1 MIGQTISHY
10 RILRKLGGGGMGVV
24 YEAEDLKLGRH
35 VALKFLPPELGRDPQ
50 ALERFQREARAASAL
65 NHPHIC
71 TIFEIDE
78 YQGEPFLAMELLEG
92 ETLKHRI
99 AKGGL
104 DIDDVLD
111 LGVQIADGLDAAH
124 AKGIV
129 HRDIKPA
136 NLFVIPRGQA
146 KIMDFG
152 LAKSLFSS
160 TSDGP
165 TLSEDH
171 LTSPGST
178 LGTVAYMSPEQA
190 RGKELDTRTDL
201 FSFGV
206 VLYEMVTGRLPFAGP
221 SSAEIFD
228 GILNRQPEAAS
239 RSKVGVPPELERILD
254 KAMEKDRDVR
264 YQHASEMRGDLKRL
278 KRDRDSG
285 HTTVRTAPPQRT
297 SNVPKFAM
305 AAAAVLLIL
314 ASAGFFIWRLRT
326 AQPQHDAAAS
336 ASAANTSQMRTL
348 AVLPFRDISGQDPDK
363 AWGIGMTDA
372 IITRLTSLHN
382 LAVRPTT
389 SVLKYVNAPADPVQV
404 AQEMGVESVLDGTY
418 QRAPGVIR
426 VSVQLINRQDQSTRW
441 AQRYDLRSAD
451 MLKFQDEIA
460 EKVVDGLSVE
470 VSGQEH
476 VAMTAPT
483 TSSPEAYNLYLEARF
498 FLNEYYMHAKLESL
512 RRGQAVAQQAV
523 DKDPS
528 FAEARAMLAYFYSM
542 EAANFDANA
551 RENLQR
557 AEKEARRAA
566 ELSPDSPEVLAVLG
580 TALTESGRNLEALP
594 ILRRATR
601 LAPNSEFAWDMLG
614 YLCHYTGLDDAAEQA
629 YRRSEELNPTTPRI
643 FWMHARMLL
652 YQGRTEDAEREMR
665 QALAAHPD
673 HFKVMA
679 YLGAFL
685 YYENRLDE
693 AERELSRA
701 VELSKSSG
709 DEAPSVLAAFVYA
722 SRGER
727 QKIDPKI
734 FAYRPENI
742 IDGDMAEWLTGV
754 HSLLGERAQALI
766 WFRRTVELGNHNYPW
781 FQRDKNYANVRSDPE
796 FHRLMSVVES
806 HWKEYQRAYN
816 EN

>member
-10 RILRKLGGGGMGVV
+10 RVVRKLGGGGMGVV

-65 NHPHIC
+65 NHSHIC
-71 TIFEIDE
+71 TIFEIDD
-78 YQGEPFLAMELLEG
+78 YKGEPFLAMELLEG

-99 AKGGL
+99 AKGAL
-104 DIDDVLD
+104 DIDDVLE
-111 LGVQIADGLDAAH
+111 LGIQIADGLDAAH

-136 NLFVIPRGQA
+136 NLFVTARGQA

-152 LAKSLFSS
+152 LAKSLLSS

-165 TLSEDH
+165 TISEDH

-206 VLYEMVTGRLPFAGP
+206 VLYEMITGRLPFAGP
-221 SSAEIFD
+221 SSAEIYD
-228 GILNRQPEAAS
+228 GILNRQPEPAS
-239 RSKVGVPPELERILD
+239 RSKVGIPPELERILD
-254 KAMEKDRDVR
+254 KTMEKDRDVR
-264 YQHASEMRGDLKRL
+264 YQHAAEIRGDLKRL

-285 HTTVRTAPPQRT
+285 QTTARAMPAKSSHRGR
-297 SNVPKFAM
+297 NVVIGAVALAM
-305 AAAAVLLIL
+305 LLIATFFAWKARTTEST
-314 ASAGFFIWRLRT
+314 ASQT
-326 AQPQHDAAAS
+326 SS
-336 ASAANTSQMRTL
+336 ATAANPSQMRTL
-348 AVLPFRDISGQDPDK
+348 AVLPFRDISGKDPDK

-382 LAVRPTT
+382 LAVRPTS
-389 SVLKYVNAPADPVQV
+389 SVLKYVSSPADPVQV

-426 VSVQLINRQDQSTRW
+426 VSVQLISRKDQATRW
-441 AQRYDLRSAD
+441 AQRYDLHGAD
-451 MLKFQDEIA
+451 MLKFQDEVA

-470 VSGQEH
+470 VSGEEQS
-476 VAMTAPT
+476 AMRAPT
-483 TSSPEAYNLYLEARF
+483 TSSPEAYNLYLQARF
-498 FLNEYYMHAKLESL
+498 YLNEYYMHAKLDSL
-512 RRGQAVAQQAV
+512 HNGQTVAQQAV

-528 FAEARAMLAYFYSM
+528 FAEPRAMLAYLYSM
-542 EAANFDANA
+542 EAANFDINA

-557 AEKEARRAA
+557 GVEEARRAA
-566 ELSPDSPEVLAVLG
+566 ELSPNSPEVLAVLG

-594 ILRRATR
+594 ILRRATK
-601 LAPNSEFAWDMLG
+601 LAPNSEFAWDMFG

-643 FWMHARMLL
+643 YWMHSRMLL
-652 YQGRTEDAEREMR
+652 YQGRTEEAEREMR
-665 QALAAHPD
+665 QALAAHPG

-679 YLGAFL
+679 FLGNFL

-693 AERELSRA
+693 AESELSRA
-701 VELSKSSG
+701 VELGKSSG
-709 DEAPSVLAAFVYA
+709 DEAPAVLAAFVYA
-722 SRGER
+722 SRGQRE
-727 QKIDPKI
+727 KIDAKI
-734 FAYRPENI
+734 CAYRPENV
-742 IDGDMAEWLTGV
+742 IDGDMSEWLTGV
-754 HSLLGERAQALI
+754 HSLLGDKPQALL

-781 FQRDKNYANVRSDPE
+781 FRRDKNYANLRGDPE
-796 FHRLMSVVES
+796 FQRLMSLVET